1 MSNINYEEKY
11 REIYINVS
19 EFVLSV
25 QKIVIYKNYAIP
37 LINKIIKN
45 YQKFRIKIDSPNER
59 RACDEYMKSL
69 KKLVEIMKK
78 KISSYEKYREE
89 QLDII

>member
-19 EFVLSV
+19 EFVLSI

-45 YQKFRIKIDSPNER
+45 YQNFRIKIDSPNER

-69 KKLVEIMKK
+69 KKMVEIMEK

>member
-1 MSNINYEEKY
+1 MSKLNYEEKY
-11 REIYINVS
+11 RDIYINIS
-19 EFVLSV
+19 EFVLSI

-45 YQKFRIKIDSPNER
+45 YLKFRIKIDSLRER
-59 RACDEYMKSL
+59 RVCDEYIKSL
-69 KKLVEIMKK
+69 KKLVEIMEK
-78 KISSYEKYREE
+78 KISSYEKYREK

>member
-1 MSNINYEEKY
+1 MSKINYEEKY

-19 EFVLSV
+19 EFALAI

-37 LINKIIKN
+37 LVSKIIKN
-45 YQKFRIKIDSPNER
+45 YPKFRSKIDSPRER
-59 RACDEYMKSL
+59 RACDEYIKSL
-69 KKLVEIMKK
+69 EKLVEIMQK

>member
-19 EFVLSV
+19 EFVLSI

-37 LINKIIKN
+37 IINKIIKN
-45 YQKFRIKIDSPNER
+45 YQNFRIKIDSPNER

-69 KKLVEIMKK
+69 KKMVEIMEK

>member
-19 EFVLSV
+19 EFVLSI

-45 YQKFRIKIDSPNER
+45 YLKFRIKIDSPNER

-78 KISSYEKYREE
+78 KIK
-89 QLDII
+89 LHL

>member
-45 YQKFRIKIDSPNER
+45 Y
-59 RACDEYMKSL
+59 
-69 KKLVEIMKK
+69 
-78 KISSYEKYREE
+78 
-89 QLDII
+89 

>member
-45 YQKFRIKIDSPNER
+45 YQKFRIKIDSTNER

-69 KKLVEIMKK
+69 KKMVEIMKK
-78 KISSYEKYREE
+78 KISSYEKYREK